1 MGFFALYRYYRFIG
15 LPRLTAVRQ
24 AIKLRM
30 Y

>member
-15 LPRLTAVRQ
+15 IRRVEAVRL

>member
-15 LPRLTAVRQ
+15 MRRITAVRE
-24 AIKLRM
+24 AYKHRM